1 MFSLH
6 IPLPLKC
13 VLNNKA
19 FFCSPFAEVCP
30 RFFVS
35 SPLPVYFYH
44 GIIYSFPLISSLA
57 LLVSFPF
64 ISLTS
69 PSHFRSSSYCLT
81 QWAGCTKALASQKS
95 EARLLSSKYR
105 KTLYSRCTYV
115 RAKIANASNN
125 VRLNSLY
132 PLSRSYIVSPP
143 ASGWYSSNLFGGQR
157 RYIYT
162 SLAYRPIH
170 MDRPDL
176 QIDLVWRACTF
187 EVITGNAFKGKQGLS
202 QNDSPRWDT
211 PYESVAKLQAV
222 CREEQWRYMFLMF
235 WVIISNM
242 PLVPGMFLFSVL
254 DVFTWGNGLLDW
266 NISHHMHVR
275 GINSSC
281 IAIRR
286 WY

>member
-6 IPLPLKC
+6 ISLCPWNVSSITRHFSVRHLQKF
-13 VLNNKA
+13 VLD
-19 FFCSPFAEVCP
+19 
-30 RFFVS
+30 FFVS

-143 ASGWYSSNLFGGQR
+143 ASGWYSRNPLAR
-157 RYIYT
+157 PPEKIYT
-162 SLAYRPIH
+162 SL
-170 MDRPDL
+170 
-176 QIDLVWRACTF
+176 
-187 EVITGNAFKGKQGLS
+187 TGQSIWTGRTCK
-202 QNDSPRWDT
+202 
-211 PYESVAKLQAV
+211 
-222 CREEQWRYMFLMF
+222 
-235 WVIISNM
+235 
-242 PLVPGMFLFSVL
+242 
-254 DVFTWGNGLLDW
+254 
-266 NISHHMHVR
+266 
-275 GINSSC
+275 
-281 IAIRR
+281 
-286 WY
+286 